1 MSIFEVQTIELAP
14 QGSKRPLKRLK
25 QALGMVW
32 PPNSAKPFRPRRQEM
47 TVAAARSF
55 WREPRV
61 YWRAGQRRRS

>member
-32 PPNSAKPFRPRRQEM
+32 PPTRQ
-47 TVAAARSF
+47 SHSG
-55 WREPRV
+55 
-61 YWRAGQRRRS
+61 RAGKK